1 MTMQE
6 FLRRFEAGEHVDDLI
21 VEAREDEL
29 VREAKSNLESV
40 IDDYS
45 DDMTG
50 QDGEDAI
57 DCAARSLVEARDNRL
72 RRIDPDSYHERKALG
87 EL

>member
-1 MTMQE
+1 MTMHE
-6 FLRRFEAGEHVDDLI
+6 FLKRLNAGEHIDDLI
-21 VEAREDEL
+21 VEAREDDRVL
-29 VREAKSNLESV
+29 EAKANLEEV

-50 QDGEDAI
+50 QDGEEAI
-57 DCAARSLVEARDNRL
+57 NQAARDLIDARDNRL
-72 RRIDPDSYHERKALG
+72 RRIDPDAYIERKAMG